1 MGVFPSF
8 LSVVQ
13 ENAAISAELL
23 GRAGEA
29 GGDWRP
35 KAACPARSY
44 SAQGQPD
51 LATRWD
57 QQVRESPSE
66 QDPDPKNAI
75 LQQGPGWLPSMCLPV
90 KVLPYW
96 PERTELMNE
105 PFDHGEPNKWAR

>member
-35 KAACPARSY
+35 KAACSARSY

-51 LATRWD
+51 PATRWD
-57 QQVRESPSE
+57 QQVPESRPNRTRKARPNRTGTPRTPYFSKA
-66 QDPDPKNAI
+66 QDGCPACAACKSAT
-75 LQQGPGWLPSMCLPV
+75 
-90 KVLPYW
+90 VLA
-96 PERTELMNE
+96 
-105 PFDHGEPNKWAR
+105 GEDSICFAFFFF